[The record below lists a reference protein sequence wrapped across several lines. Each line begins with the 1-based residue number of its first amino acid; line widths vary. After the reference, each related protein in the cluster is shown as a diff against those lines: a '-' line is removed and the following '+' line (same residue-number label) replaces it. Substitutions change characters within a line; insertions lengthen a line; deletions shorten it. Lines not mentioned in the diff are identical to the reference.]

1 MTITTAKTFINF
13 ASLAAEAAFQNRSQ
27 PQMEAAWVQL
37 IAVHHKLYN
46 AGHEALAWE
55 AYAMARDLRLC
66 W

>member
-1 MTITTAKTFINF
+1 MTIRTAKTFVET

-37 IAVHHKLYN
+37 LAVHHMLYN
-46 AGHEALAWE
+46 YGHEPLAWE
-55 AYAMARDLRLC
+55 AYEMAKDLRLC